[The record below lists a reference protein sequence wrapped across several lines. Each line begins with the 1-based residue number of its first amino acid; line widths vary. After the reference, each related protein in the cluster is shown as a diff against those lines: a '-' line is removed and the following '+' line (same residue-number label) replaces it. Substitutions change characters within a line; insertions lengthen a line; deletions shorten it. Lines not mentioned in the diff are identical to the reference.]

1 MLEFPEALQ
10 QAVAHLK
17 SVLPELRKLG
27 LAPNPLNYALWY
39 VHTTG
44 RRPELSAALEK
55 IEQGVTP
62 YDERLAQTLFHQHVC
77 LNGSYAIEQA
87 VATFQTLTTT
97 LHEQLQ
103 HGIDCST
110 HLDENIVSSQ
120 QALHTATESDDIVA
134 TIHQVIA
141 QLDAFN
147 DTNRECRR
155 TLQNANE
162 QIHQLRI
169 ELERAQQSVNI
180 DELTRLFNRATFYRE
195 LNRRIEEGPSTQDL
209 CVVLCDLDYFKSVND
224 RLGHLAG
231 DHVLQRVSNLLLTKS
246 REGTLAA
253 RYGGEEFVLML
264 PDTKLD
270 AAKLFAERL
279 RLAIHRLRIQLRG
292 SDTIERLTA
301 SFGVASFRDGDSAET
316 LFERADKALYLA
328 KEAGRN
334 TTMTETSIQ

>member
-17 SVLPELRKLG
+17 AVLPELRKLG

-39 VHTTG
+39 VHRTG

-55 IEQGVTP
+55 IEKGVTA
-62 YDERLAQTLFHQHVC
+62 YDEKFARTLFQQHIC
-77 LNGSYAIEQA
+77 LNGSHAIEQT
-87 VATFQTLTTT
+87 VATFQTLTGT
-97 LHEQLQ
+97 LRKQLQ
-103 HGIDCST
+103 HSIDCSA
-110 HLDENIVSSQ
+110 HLDEHIVRSQ
-120 QALHTATESDDIVA
+120 QALQAATESDDIVA
-134 TIHQVIA
+134 TVHEVIE
-141 QLDAFN
+141 QLDVFN
-147 DTNRECRR
+147 ATNRECRR
-155 TLQNANE
+155 SLQQANE

-195 LNRRIEEGPSTQDL
+195 LNRRIEQGPPAQDL
-209 CVVLCDLDYFKSVND
+209 CVVLCDIDYFKSIND

-270 AAKLFAERL
+270 AARLFAERL
-279 RLAIHRLRIQLRG
+279 RLAVHRLRIQLRG
-292 SDTIERLTA
+292 STTIERLTA
-301 SFGVASFRDGDSAET
+301 SFGVASFREGDTAET
-316 LFERADKALYLA
+316 LFERADKALYSA

-334 TTMTETSIQ
+334 TTMTETPIQ